1 VTESKTMTPAVLI
14 AGAVLLASLSAAAG
28 WLISS
33 QTPIATP
40 PAATVA
46 QLAPPAAAKPVADD
60 EVAPPS
66 APPTAHDA
74 EPKPQSKK
82 PVPVRRPARAATTHS
97 SGTRAAAVC
106 ESCGVVASITE
117 VHRKGEANGVGAVAG
132 GVIGGLLGNQIGGGN
147 GKKAMTVVG
156 AVGGG
161 LAGHEIEKRARGD
174 VVYQVHV
181 RMDNG
186 TLRTVT
192 VKEKPADGA
201 RVVVEGQSLRVVS

>member
-1 VTESKTMTPAVLI
+1 VTESKMTTPAVLV
-14 AGAVLLASLSAAAG
+14 AGGVLLASLGAAAG
-28 WLISS
+28 WLMRSEP
-33 QTPIATP
+33 PIATP

-46 QLAPPAAAKPVADD
+46 QLAPSASAKPAADD
-60 EVAPPS
+60 EVAPPP
-66 APPTAHDA
+66 APTTAR
-74 EPKPQSKK
+74 EPEAKPQNK
-82 PVPVRRPARAATTHS
+82 PGPVKRAARATTTHS
-97 SGTRAAAVC
+97 SGTHAAAVC
-106 ESCGVVASITE
+106 ESCGVVASVTE

-132 GVIGGLLGNQIGGGN
+132 GVIGGLLGNQVGGGN

-156 AVGGG
+156 VVGGG

-186 TLRTVT
+186 TTRTVT
-192 VKEKPADGA
+192 VKDKPANGS

>member
-1 VTESKTMTPAVLI
+1 VNESKTMTPAVLV
-14 AGAVLLASLSAAAG
+14 AGAVLLASLGAAAG
-28 WLISS
+28 WLMHSEPAI
-33 QTPIATP
+33 TTP

-46 QLAPPAAAKPVADD
+46 QLAPPTSAKLAADD
-60 EVAPPS
+60 EVAPPP
-66 APPTAHDA
+66 APTTAA
-74 EPKPQSKK
+74 EPVAKPQGKK
-82 PVPVRRPARAATTHS
+82 AAPVRHPARATTTHS
-97 SGTRAAAVC
+97 SGTHAAAVC
-106 ESCGVVASITE
+106 QSCGVVASVTE

-132 GVIGGLLGNQIGGGN
+132 GVIGGLLGNQMGGGN

-186 TLRTVT
+186 TMRTVT
-192 VKEKPADGA
+192 MKDKPADGA